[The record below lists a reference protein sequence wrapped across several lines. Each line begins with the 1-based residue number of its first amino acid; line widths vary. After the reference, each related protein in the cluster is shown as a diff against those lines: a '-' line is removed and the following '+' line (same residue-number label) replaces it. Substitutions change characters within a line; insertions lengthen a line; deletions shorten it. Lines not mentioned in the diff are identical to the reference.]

1 MKRSIQFELTA
12 SAWVVIAAAIWALSA
27 CQSDRDASPNPD
39 AVGDTSSD
47 VHDAPGLASW
57 CGKGIAELP
66 GRAAPGCAA
75 DAEVPDRCDRDA
87 RPVCGVGCVD
97 SFDRIC
103 MNDEHCR
110 EDEVCRLI
118 DERDQ
123 SGTCILIGSD
133 DTCCPGGP
141 GCSASDATGIS
152 VGFAKVDMIP
162 NAWEFPRAEFMDGH
176 SFTGNYLDPN
186 SFCDCGTDGICPNSA
201 EYEGCPNFGTYEGPD
216 ANGTEGDGEMQ
227 SLWLAGFANN
237 RPALL
242 CDDERTAADCEGPDC
257 CYSRVAHDPVWAR
270 TIVLEQGN
278 TRIAWT
284 TVDLVGFFYDD
295 IRAIERSL
303 GDDLDVDYL
312 LVSSTHSH
320 EAPDGMGQWGPA
332 EQFPTKTGLTDQ
344 WRAAIYA
351 SVKESVE
358 NAVRDLQEADVFAS
372 FVDTGLED
380 ATIRDSREPYIVDD
394 RLTMVSFTKPG
405 LSPSDSNAV
414 IGTLINGHN
423 HPEALWSRN
432 SYITSDFPHFVREY
446 VENGLPHAKDEE
458 GNVVAPAIAGLG
470 GTAIYVTGVVGGL
483 TTPGGVHATDRAGN
497 VAPDDSFAK
506 ADAMGQQLA
515 EIAMTSLREQS
526 EKIDESEL
534 IVRSRSFV
542 LPVTNQQLKLA
553 LTGLGVLKREV
564 YNARQID
571 DGNADRP
578 KLIRTAVTRITLGE
592 LTIQGIPGEMFPELA
607 VGFDP
612 LNAFG
617 NPWFGDPTITECGET
632 MLPDTTGSERC
643 IISPE
648 NEYPPAIE
656 EAPTSGFLRQ
666 TLPGKYHVLAGLTD
680 DELGYLVPSYD
691 FKWNALLPGLV
702 EAPGDHYEETNSISD
717 SVAKILEMIDSLY
730 E

>member
-1 MKRSIQFELTA
+1 MSELRFKTKLIAWNLIIVA
-12 SAWVVIAAAIWALSA
+12 SMAGAGCKSDGGAG
-27 CQSDRDASPNPD
+27 SDRDAVDDGASD
-39 AVGDTSSD
+39 GGDTTG
-47 VHDAPGLASW
+47 VASW
-57 CGKGIAELP
+57 CGRGVVEPP
-66 GRAAPGCAA
+66 GRDAPGCP
-75 DAEVPDRCDRDA
+75 AEAEIPASCDGDS
-87 RPVCGVGCVD
+87 RPVCGIGCVEP
-97 SFDRIC
+97 FDRVC
-103 MNDEHCR
+103 MTDDHCR
-110 EDEVCRLI
+110 ADEVCRLVG
-118 DERDQ
+118 ERDTT
-123 SGTCILIGSD
+123 GTCILTGAD

-141 GCSASDATGIS
+141 GCSLTEADGIS

-162 NAWEFPRAEFMDGH
+162 DAWEFPRPEFMEGH
-176 SFTGNYLDPN
+176 TFNGNYLDPT
-186 SFCDCGTDGICPNSA
+186 SFCDCGTDGICPA
-201 EYEGCPNFGTYEGPD
+201 TIEYEDCPDFGPYVGPD

-227 SLWLAGFANN
+227 SLWLAGFSNN

-242 CDDERTAADCEGPDC
+242 CNDEQIGDGCEGSAC
-257 CYSRVAHDPVWAR
+257 CYSRLAHDPVWAR
-270 TIVLEQGN
+270 TIVIEQGE

-295 IRAIERSL
+295 IRAIERTL
-303 GDDLDVDYL
+303 PEELNVDYL
-312 LVSSTHSH
+312 MVSSTHSH

-332 EQFPTKTGLTDQ
+332 DSLPTKTGLTDQ

-351 SVKESVE
+351 SVRLSVE
-358 NAVRDLQEADVFAS
+358 NAVDDLQQADVYAS

-405 LSPSDSNAV
+405 MTPSDTNGV

-432 SYITSDFPHFVREY
+432 SHITSDFPHYIREY
-446 VENGLPHAKDEE
+446 VESGLPEAKNAE
-458 GNVVAPAIAGLG
+458 GATMAPAIAGLG

-483 TTPGGVHATDRAGN
+483 TTPGGVQATDRAGV
-497 VAPDDSFAK
+497 VAPDDSFEK

-515 EIAMTSLREQS
+515 EIAITNLREQS
-526 EKIDESEL
+526 EKIDESQL
-534 IVRSRSFV
+534 VVRSRSFL
-542 LPVTNQQLKLA
+542 LPVTNLQLKLA
-553 LTGLGVLKREV
+553 LTGLGVLKRDV
-564 YNARQID
+564 YNTREAD
-571 DGNADRP
+571 NADKSRP
-578 KLIRTAVTRITLGE
+578 SLIRTAVTRITLGE

-612 LNAFG
+612 TNAFG
-617 NPWFGDPTITECGET
+617 NPWFGDPDITACGET
-632 MLPDTTGSERC
+632 MLPDTTGNERC
-643 IISPE
+643 IISPD

-666 TLPGKYHVLAGLTD
+666 TLPGTYHVLAGLTD

-691 FKWNALLPGLV
+691 FRWIDGAPGLV